1 MWTCKMKR
9 AESATLD
16 ASDSLPCA
24 IEIDVPFG
32 TETEVSAQNHPA
44 LVCACG
50 PDSPAQKPAVTT
62 AGACFEFEGFRFDS
76 ERGLSRDGRAERLA
90 QKELRGLE
98 LLLSR
103 RGTIVSRDEYIQAA
117 WRGGV
122 VSDDSVARSIYLLR
136 RALARSQGRA
146 IVETVYGCGY
156 RITVPIRV
164 VSCPAVA
171 PGAREAKRPALE
183 TFRVGM
189 ALLGRHR
196 ASDFDAALPAFRY
209 AAQLDPSHASAWAA
223 VAHCHVAKA
232 MLGSLGARQAGSLA
246 LEAVER
252 ALAIDPDAAGALAAR
267 GWVRGAIQQRLHD
280 GFSDLDRAVALDP
293 CSWLARCYRAWLLPA
308 LGEYDAALDEIEVAH
323 ELTPLH
329 PTPRALRGWLL
340 FCAGRV
346 DEAIASLRTAGR
358 ETGDWSES
366 LLALSISLAFAGYAE
381 EAMATA
387 RKAGEA
393 DPLSLNPLASAALAY
408 ALARTGDR
416 PGALGIV
423 NGWDARRG
431 ACPPMTHVAAVH
443 FALGDSS
450 RAAIALARARM
461 ELCPYLVFAGGDP
474 RLASL
479 QTDASAASSDSSA
492 PPRATSAPV
501 ATECRSIGR
510 QTGRAVHSK

>member
-1 MWTCKMKR
+1 
-9 AESATLD
+9 
-16 ASDSLPCA
+16 
-24 IEIDVPFG
+24 V
-32 TETEVSAQNHPA
+32 
-44 LVCACG
+44 
-50 PDSPAQKPAVTT
+50 
-62 AGACFEFEGFRFDS
+62 
-76 ERGLSRDGRAERLA
+76 RLA
-90 QKELRGLE
+90 QKEVRGLE
-98 LLLSR
+98 LLLSK
-103 RGTIVSRDEYIQAA
+103 RGTVATRDEYVQVT
-117 WRGGV
+117 WRGGI
-122 VSDDSVARSIYLLR
+122 VSDESVARSIYLLR
-136 RALARSQGRA
+136 RALARPDRRA
-146 IVETVYGCGY
+146 ILETVYGCGY

-164 VSCPAVA
+164 VADSAVA
-171 PGAREAKRPALE
+171 PGERERERPALE
-183 TFRVGM
+183 TFRLGM

-196 ASDFDAALPAFRY
+196 ASDLEAALRAFRY
-209 AAQLDPSHASAWAA
+209 ATQLDPSHASPWAA
-223 VAHCHVAKA
+223 VAHCHVGQA
-232 MLGSLGARQAGSLA
+232 MLGSIDARQAASLA

-252 ALAIDPDAAGALAAR
+252 ALEIDPDAAGALAAR

-280 GFSDLDRAVALDP
+280 GVSDLDRAVALDP

-308 LGEYDAALDEIEVAH
+308 LGEYDAALDEIEVAQ

-408 ALARTGDR
+408 ALALAGDR

-423 NGWDARRG
+423 NAWDARHG

-461 ELCPYLVFAGGDP
+461 EFCPYLVFAGGDP

-479 QTDASAASSDSSA
+479 RTDASAASSDSNALACVASRRASA
-492 PPRATSAPV
+492 PGAV
-501 ATECRSIGR
+501 QCQSIGR
-510 QTGRAVHSK
+510 PTGRPVHSK